1 MGLKDK
7 ISILD
12 RNNLGN
18 TGPTVGTTLPA
29 DGGYYTN
36 EGQSDSPF
44 ESKNASGDHLADLL
58 EDNIVKSSNSSLTY
72 DPNQM
77 IGLQPGPPAGD
88 QDFDGVDGGQGY
100 FHGIDNPGKG
110 QGKQLGG
117 KDLHETMLTD
127 PYTNNGVTVGPS
139 PGPSG
144 HSEYQDLDGVD
155 NGNGIF
161 TIGHLEGKQL
171 GGKDLHEGLLKKH
184 YTYDHGG
191 FSTTILQNKS
201 GIDGGEFD
209 LDGVDNGNGYFH
221 GIPNPGREQGKQL
234 AGVDLHEALLTKA
247 YTYNQAGLN
256 TTVGPSPGPSGHS
269 KFQDMNGSTTD
280 FGSGFT
286 NPETGNY
293 DGKYSY
299 GLGPTDGYY

>member
-110 QGKQLGG
+110 Q
-117 KDLHETMLTD
+117 
-127 PYTNNGVTVGPS
+127 
-139 PGPSG
+139 
-144 HSEYQDLDGVD
+144 
-155 NGNGIF
+155 
-161 TIGHLEGKQL
+161 GKQL